1 MNESKADL
9 VLTDIQNGVVTK
21 VKTAQVQLKKKVK
34 NKLQV
39 LIKNLGNLNEKLEQD
54 NNATTRDLMLEAR
67 EAFQAEYNN
76 YFRKE
81 AEKTTYFR
89 HMNVEKPTKWFLNL
103 ASKQKTME
111 SPTTKL
117 RKNGAKY
124 TGTEE
129 VLKDTRDF
137 FSKIF

>member
-1 MNESKADL
+1 M
-9 VLTDIQNGVVTK
+9 
-21 VKTAQVQLKKKVK
+21 
-34 NKLQV
+34 
-39 LIKNLGNLNEKLEQD
+39 LI
-54 NNATTRDLMLEAR
+54 AR

-76 YFRKE
+76 YFRRE

-103 ASKQKTME
+103 ANKQKSME

-129 VLKDTRDF
+129 VLKDTKEF